1 MSQLVP
7 KDLIG
12 ETMLNEIPSIKSLGL
27 SQLVPKD
34 LIGETEGQQAGFT
47 ASEALSQLVPKDLIG
62 ETKENVVRKSTPL
75 VSIGPEG
82 PHW

>member
-1 MSQLVP
+1 MLWVMSQLVP

-12 ETMLNEIPSIKSLGL
+12 ETAGQAVLVEYRDA

-34 LIGETEGQQAGFT
+34 LIGETIT
-47 ASEALSQLVPKDLIG
+47 RLVLFLIG
-62 ETKENVVRKSTPL
+62 H